1 MDVNK
6 QNLSSSKRIKVILIV
21 YTIVIIY
28 FMFFGFGRL
37 QISNSLHE
45 YRFQIIPTGI
55 PLWFP
60 KHLSLDTLKLW
71 VFSLGNLLVFVPFGL
86 LISMIFGTKYY
97 KFISIFLISIL
108 SLEILQMITY
118 LGSFDIEDIIINSLG
133 ASIGFFS
140 YKIGNK
146 SKSVSKKII
155 SITFLILVFSFML
168 IVFAE
173 IFRIMS
179 AV

>member
-1 MDVNK
+1 MNK
-6 QNLSSSKRIKVILIV
+6 KIQNFLSSKRIKVILIIV

-28 FMFFGFGRL
+28 FMFFGFGRP
-37 QISNSLHE
+37 QISNTLHE

-55 PLWFP
+55 PLWLP

-71 VFSLGNLLVFVPFGL
+71 IFSLGNLLAFVPFGL

-108 SLEILQMITY
+108 SLEIFQMITY

-133 ASIGFFS
+133 
-140 YKIGNK
+140 
-146 SKSVSKKII
+146 V
-155 SITFLILVFSFML
+155 
-168 IVFAE
+168 
-173 IFRIMS
+173 RMS
-179 AV
+179 MNLFTTRY

>member
-1 MDVNK
+1 MDVK
-6 QNLSSSKRIKVILIV
+6 EQNISSSKRIKVILTV

-28 FMFFGFGRL
+28 FMFFGFGRP
-37 QISNSLHE
+37 QISSSLHE

-55 PLWFP
+55 PLWLP

-71 VFSLGNLLVFVPFGL
+71 IFSLGNLLAFIPFGL
-86 LISMIFGTKYY
+86 LISMIFGIKYY
-97 KFISIFLISIL
+97 KFILIFLISIL

-133 ASIGFFS
+133 ATIGFFS

-155 SITFLILVFSFML
+155 SITFLILGFSFMI
-168 IVFAE
+168 IVLAE
-173 IFRIMS
+173 IFRRMS